1 MGLRP
6 YSRVVWSEG
15 MHLAQHHFQA
25 QSSYFEASAAFALSR
40 LFFKPYGFIQ
50 LNLDEEAIREGT
62 VSLLEARGVMPDGLA
77 FDFPQGDPLPAP
89 LEARE
94 GDDPGGGRVPI
105 FLAIP
110 SLKPGR
116 SNCDVEVEAGSGLSS
131 EHRYRAEKV
140 QVQDENTGLDKRDLL
155 VASKN
160 FRAVF
165 SSEIT
170 EDLVTLPLAMIQRG
184 PSGHFEFVHD
194 FIPPSLHLGASRR
207 LPAMAAGLV
216 EMLQSK
222 AEVMAQRRKMVG
234 HDLADLSSEEVL
246 SYWMSH
252 AIHSG
257 LAGLSHLKGLPRCH
271 PENLFREMSRLAGTL
286 STFSTEF
293 DPGDLPPYAHDD
305 LTECFTILE
314 KRVRQLLQV
323 MVPEGFIAV
332 PLGRQAQNLLS
343 ASLDDKRVFRPSE
356 WVIRVSSE
364 SGDSEVLRNVPALVK
379 VCSAEDILR
388 LVDDANPGLP
398 LEHIPQPPSSIPRRL
413 GSQYFRAVQTG
424 PCWQLIE
431 ARSSI
436 GIYVPD
442 VLGDADMELIVV
454 QD

>member
-1 MGLRP
+1 
-6 YSRVVWSEG
+6 

-25 QSSYFEASAAFALSR
+25 QSLYFEASAAFALSR

-89 LEARE
+89 LEARDG
-94 GDDPGGGRVPI
+94 GDPSGDPVPI

-116 SNCDVEVEAGSGLSS
+116 SNCDVEGGAGGGPAS
-131 EHRYRAEKV
+131 EHRYRAETV
-140 QVQDENTGLDKRDLL
+140 TVQDENTGLDKRDLL

-160 FRAVF
+160 FRVVF
-165 SSEIT
+165 SPEIT
-170 EDLVTLPLAMIQRG
+170 EDLVTLPLAMVQRG

-207 LPAMAAGLV
+207 LPAIAAGLV

-222 AEVMAQRRKMVG
+222 AEVMAQRRAMVG

-286 STFSTEF
+286 STFSTES

-305 LTECFTILE
+305 LTECFTTLE
-314 KRVRQLLQV
+314 RRVRQLLQV
-323 MVPEGFIAV
+323 MVPEGFITV
-332 PLGRQAQNLLS
+332 PLERQAQNLLS
-343 ASLDDKRVFRPSE
+343 APLDDKRVFRPAE

>member
-1 MGLRP
+1 
-6 YSRVVWSEG
+6 

-94 GDDPGGGRVPI
+94 GDDPTGGRIPI

-110 SLKPGR
+110 SMKPGR
-116 SNCDVEVEAGSGLSS
+116 SNCDVTVEVAGGFSS
-131 EHRYRAEKV
+131 EHRYRAETVK
-140 QVQDENTGLDKRDLL
+140 VQDENTGLDKRDLL

-160 FRAVF
+160 FRTVF

-170 EDLVTLPLAMIQRG
+170 EDLVTLPMAMIQRG
-184 PSGHFEFVHD
+184 PSGHFEFVQD
-194 FIPPSLHLGASRR
+194 FIPPSLHLGASGR
-207 LPAMAAGLV
+207 LPAIAAGLV

-222 AEVMAQRRKMVG
+222 ADVMAQRRKMVG

-257 LAGLSHLKGLPRCH
+257 LAGLSHLKSLSRCH
-271 PENLFREMSRLAGTL
+271 PEDLFREMSRLAGTL

-293 DPGDLPPYAHDD
+293 GPGDLPPYTHDD
-305 LTECFTILE
+305 LTGCFFTLDQ
-314 KRVRQLLQV
+314 RVRQLLQV
-323 MVPEGFIAV
+323 MVPEGFITV
-332 PLGRQAQNLLS
+332 SLGRQASNLLS
-343 ASLDDKRVFRPSE
+343 APLDDQRVFRPSE

-388 LVDDANPGLP
+388 LVDDANPGLR

-413 GSQYFRAVQTG
+413 GSQYFRAVQAG

-431 ARSSI
+431 TRSSI